1 MVDVPAVSIPSKSQD
16 GVVTSNQSEK
26 KNNPIGVTIDDE
38 YMYGPLDASR
48 EAEAASFLATLFVS
62 SPGMEHAVGITDPSV
77 MLPFL
82 NCVIRFDYFFS
93 LTYHPHLFDSTCA
106 YRHSQRHHWTIV
118 AYHKSTKEMAS
129 ILVAEDFS
137 DPIPGLPAAY

>member
-93 LTYHPHLFDSTCA
+93 PLPIIPIYLTQHVHID
-106 YRHSQRHHWTIV
+106 
-118 AYHKSTKEMAS
+118 
-129 ILVAEDFS
+129 
-137 DPIPGLPAAY
+137 IPSVITGQ